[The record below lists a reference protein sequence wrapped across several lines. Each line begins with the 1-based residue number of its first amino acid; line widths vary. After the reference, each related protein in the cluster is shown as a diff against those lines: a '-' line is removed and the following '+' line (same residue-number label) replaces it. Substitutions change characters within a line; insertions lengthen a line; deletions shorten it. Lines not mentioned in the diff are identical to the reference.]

1 MAFIPYNKIKE
12 GEIAT
17 AARLNAPYDALDTGT
32 VDGENTKPNW
42 ATRYHFNTGSGK
54 FANEVLFDEYTG
66 TSDFVSTSTSYV
78 TISNAGNLAEINA
91 NKAINDD
98 AILRFGAN
106 GIISE
111 PDLNAD
117 GQGEPAK
124 RGWNFYA
131 FRILM
136 TYNTGGGNV
145 TETVA
150 ECGYSFSGRAVVN
163 VDNTGLSEAIWYRNF
178 SFSGIRLVTE
188 NNFTLVKVE
197 LQAKVCP
204 NGGNNNAIWVERNN
218 LTVVIAEH

>member
-1 MAFIPYNKIKE
+1 MAFIPYTKIRE

-17 AARLNAPYDALDTGT
+17 AAKLNAPYDALDTAT

-54 FANEVLFDEYTG
+54 FANEILYDEYTG
-66 TSDFVSTSTSYV
+66 SADFITTSTSYV
-78 TISNAGNLAEINA
+78 TINNAGNLAEINTS
-91 NKAINDD
+91 KAINDD

-111 PDLNAD
+111 PLSVVD
-117 GQGEPAK
+117 GDGDPAN
-124 RGWNFYA
+124 RGYNFYA

-150 ECGYSFSGRAVVN
+150 ECGYSFTGRAVVT
-163 VDNTGLSEAIWYRNF
+163 VDNTGASSAIWYRNF
-178 SFSGIRLVTE
+178 SFSGIRVVTE
-188 NNFTLVKVE
+188 ANFTLVKVE
-197 LQAKVCP
+197 LQTKVCP
-204 NGGNNNAIWVERNN
+204 NGGNGNAVAIERNN